1 MARLSRQAYA
11 DLYGPTK
18 GDLIRLGDT
27 ELFAEIEH
35 DYTVYGH
42 ELLIGAG
49 KNLRDGEGINGYLKS
64 SDGILDIVIK
74 NATIVDAVTGVVKA
88 DIGIRDGRIVGIGKA
103 GNPDVMPGVQPNMV
117 VGQTT
122 SPVSG
127 LLHRDRRRSRIT
139 RPSRLARAVG
149 SCVGGR
155 DDHYD
160 RQRSGTAVR
169 RRQRQHDD
177 LRPFPPGLRILAAQL
192 CAVRTRR
199 FQPRGSRGI

>member
-127 LLHRDRRRSRIT
+127 ASFIVTAGAVESHAHLGS
-139 RPSRLARAVG
+139 PEPVG
-149 SCVGGR
+149 SCAGGR

-160 RQRSGTAVR
+160 RQRPGTAVR

-177 LRPFPPGLRILAAQL
+177 LRPFPPSSAP
-192 CAVRTRR
+192 TRR
-199 FQPRGSRGI
+199 AWDGSPRTSPNAGSLRA

>member
-88 DIGIRDGRIVGIGKA
+88 DIGICEA
-103 GNPDVMPGVQPNMV
+103 GSSGSARQAIL
-117 VGQTT
+117 T
-122 SPVSG
+122 SCPESN
-127 LLHRDRRRSRIT
+127 RTWWSARRPRRC
-139 RPSRLARAVG
+139 RAPPS
-149 SCVGGR
+149 S
-155 DDHYD
+155 
-160 RQRSGTAVR
+160 
-169 RRQRQHDD
+169 
-177 LRPFPPGLRILAAQL
+177 
-192 CAVRTRR
+192 
-199 FQPRGSRGI
+199 